1 MLINIIMQGTNM
13 NMRKIAS
20 IIFALILMQACS
32 IIPGVKTPKQL
43 TNISGFD
50 IKKIIDVTPEVIESQ
65 SDEADLYKISRG
77 DELSIIVYGQNEIFP
92 VTSIGAR
99 SPYIAKI
106 VDGKGEIFFPYVGRV
121 NVEGSTVSEVR
132 DILTTGLRKSFKD
145 PQIDLSITNYNP
157 RRKVYVVGEVINPG
171 NIAIGPSNLTL
182 SDAISQSR
190 GLSPI
195 TSDPRDVFVIRKDR
209 NNNSG
214 IVFRVDLSNASMF
227 KYSGEFILESGDVIY
242 VGPADITKWNRFI
255 SQLFPFAS
263 LANQIDNFNN

>member
-1 MLINIIMQGTNM
+1 M
-13 NMRKIAS
+13 NMIKTAS
-20 IIFALILMQACS
+20 IVFVIIFLQACS
-32 IIPGVKTPKQL
+32 IIPGVKAPKQL
-43 TNISGFD
+43 TNIAGFD

-65 SDEADLYKISRG
+65 SAVTDLYTITRG
-77 DELSIIVYGQNEIFP
+77 DELSVIVYGQNEIFP

-106 VDGKGEIFFPYVGRV
+106 VDGNGEIFFPYVGKIYV
-121 NVEGSTVSEVR
+121 QGSTISEVR
-132 DILTTGLRKSFKD
+132 DILTAGLKKSFND
-145 PQIDLSITNYNP
+145 PQIDLSITNFNP
-157 RRKVYVVGEVINPG
+157 RRKVYVVGEVISPG

-195 TSDPRDVFVIRKDR
+195 TSDPRDVFVIRKDSTD
-209 NNNSG
+209 NSG

-227 KYSGEFILESGDVIY
+227 KYSGEFILESGDVVY